1 MNIQFIKNKLAFNIK
16 NYLAITIGFLIIISI
31 NSNSSHLEIFNE
43 FIYELNLNSFIIILN
58 TFRFLTPFFILVL
71 LLIITLINIKY
82 FINQKYPL
90 FLILLIFNFLFQL
103 IVYKFNYLEFDIGY
117 AQLAINCINLAIL
130 FSLSHIYDLKI
141 FDKVFFYF
149 TFFFLFIISIY
160 FSINILLDALNT
172 GLLYLYWTKELIPNG
187 QFIGQPNPRVTGLSK
202 ILILYFVF
210 HFFIFYQI
218 HKNSMKKIFN
228 YLILF
233 ICIFFIYGMQTR
245 GGLIGIFLFSFF
257 YLIFIKEKLFNKL
270 KKIILIIIIPILFY
284 EVVMQPSLRLNNHS
298 KETETTLA
306 EADNLNN
313 HSKAT
318 TSAEAEAENYNRYYN
333 KENGLLLHSSG
344 RVDLWK
350 LGIDEIKKKVIIF
363 GFGPQGDRQIFED
376 IKVNSSLKNLKAIK
390 WSTNI
395 SNGLLYSYLSGGLVS
410 LILISAIYILIIK
423 EIVLAIF
430 INSIFRK
437 NSKKEIVS
445 IFCLIYLCF
454 RSIFENSFT
463 LFSTDYI
470 LLVIT
475 FYNLYQFNLNSR
487 IKFVKK

>member
-31 NSNSSHLEIFNE
+31 NSNSTHLEIFNE
-43 FIYELNLNSFIIILN
+43 SVYELNFNSFIIIFN
-58 TFRFLTPFFILVL
+58 TFRFVTPFFILVL
-71 LLIITLINIKY
+71 LLVITLINIK
-82 FINQKYPL
+82 FLINQRYLL
-90 FLILLIFNFLFQL
+90 FLIILIFNFLFQL
-103 IVYKFNYLEFDIGY
+103 IVYKFNYLKFDIGY
-117 AQLAINCINLAIL
+117 VQLAINCINFAIL
-130 FSLSHIYDLKI
+130 FSLSNIYDLKI
-141 FDKVFFYF
+141 FNKVLFYF
-149 TFFFLFIISIY
+149 TFFFLFVISIY
-160 FSINILLDALNT
+160 FSINILFDALDA
-172 GLLYLYWTKELIPNG
+172 GKLYLYWTKELSPVS

-202 ILILYFVF
+202 ILVVYFVF
-210 HFFIFYQI
+210 HFFIFFQL
-218 HKNSMKKIFN
+218 HKDIKKKIFN

-233 ICIFFIYGMQTR
+233 FCIFFIYGMQTR
-245 GGLIGIFLFSFF
+245 GGLVGIFLFLFY

-270 KKIILIIIIPILFY
+270 KKVILIIFIPILFY
-284 EVVMQPSLRLNNHS
+284 EVVMKNNLEVKNNL
-298 KETETTLA
+298 KETTK
-306 EADNLNN
+306 ADN
-313 HSKAT
+313 S
-318 TSAEAEAENYNRYYN
+318 NRYFN
-333 KENGLLLHSSG
+333 KEKGLLLHNSG

-350 LGIDEIKKKVIIF
+350 LGMSEIKKKVIIF
-363 GFGPQGDRQIFED
+363 GLGPQGDRQTFES
-376 IKVNSSLKNLKAIK
+376 IRANSSLKNPQAIK

-423 EIVLAIF
+423 EIFLAIF
-430 INSIFRK
+430 INCIFRK

>member
-16 NYLAITIGFLIIISI
+16 NYLAMTIGLLVIISI
-31 NSNSSHLEIFNE
+31 NSNSSHLKIFND
-43 FIYELNLNSFIIILN
+43 FVYKFDLNSSIIIFN
-58 TFRFLTPFFILVL
+58 TFRFLIPFFIFFILML
-71 LLIITLINIKY
+71 ITLINIKF
-82 FINQKYPL
+82 FINQKHPL
-90 FLILLIFNFLFQL
+90 FLIILIFNFLFQL

-117 AQLAINCINLAIL
+117 IQLAINCINFAIL
-130 FSLSHIYDLKI
+130 FFLSNIYDLKI
-141 FDKVFFYF
+141 FNKVLFYF

-160 FSINILLDALNT
+160 FSINTLVYVLDK
-172 GLLYLYWTKELIPNG
+172 GQVYLYWTEELSPTG
-187 QFIGQPNPRVTGLSK
+187 HFIGQPNPRVTGLSK
-202 ILILYFVF
+202 ILVVYFVF
-210 HFFIFYQI
+210 HFFIFFQI

-245 GGLIGIFLFSFF
+245 GGLLGIFLFSLF

-270 KKIILIIIIPILFY
+270 KKIILIIIIPMLFY
-284 EVVMQPSLRLNNHS
+284 EIVMNPLTKTVTKTVIKTVIKTNTPDSSNHYS
-298 KETETTLA
+298 KEIITENA
-306 EADNLNN
+306 
-313 HSKAT
+313 
-318 TSAEAEAENYNRYYN
+318 NRYYN
-333 KENGLLLHSSG
+333 KEDGLLLHNSG

-350 LGIDEIKKKVIIF
+350 IGISEIKKKVIIF
-363 GFGPQGDRQIFED
+363 GLGPQGDRQIFEKID
-376 IKVNSSLKNLKAIK
+376 VSSNLEILEAIK
-390 WSTNI
+390 WSKNI
-395 SNGLLYSYLSGGLVS
+395 SNGILYAYLSGGLVG
-410 LILISAIYILIIK
+410 LILISVIYILIIK

-463 LFSTDYI
+463 VFSTDYI

-475 FYNLYQFNLNSR
+475 FYNLYQFNLNSE
-487 IKFVKK
+487 IKFVKE

>member
-1 MNIQFIKNKLAFNIK
+1 MNIQFIKKKLSFNTK
-16 NYLAITIGFLIIISI
+16 NYLAMTIGLLVIISI
-31 NSNSSHLEIFNE
+31 NSNSSHLKIFND
-43 FIYELNLNSFIIILN
+43 FVYKFDLNSSIIIFN
-58 TFRFLTPFFILVL
+58 TFRFLIPFFIFFILML
-71 LLIITLINIKY
+71 ITLINIKF
-82 FINQKYPL
+82 FINQKHPL
-90 FLILLIFNFLFQL
+90 FLIILIFNFLFQL

-117 AQLAINCINLAIL
+117 IQLAINCINFAIL
-130 FSLSHIYDLKI
+130 FFLSNIYDLKI
-141 FDKVFFYF
+141 FNKVLFYF

-160 FSINILLDALNT
+160 FSINTLLYVLDK
-172 GLLYLYWTKELIPNG
+172 GQFYLYWTEELSPTG
-187 QFIGQPNPRVTGLSK
+187 HFIGQPNPRVTGLSK
-202 ILILYFVF
+202 ILVVYFVF

-245 GGLIGIFLFSFF
+245 GGLLGIFLFSLF

-284 EVVMQPSLRLNNHS
+284 EVVMSSFTKTVIKTNTPDSSNHYS
-298 KETETTLA
+298 KEIKTENA
-306 EADNLNN
+306 G
-313 HSKAT
+313 
-318 TSAEAEAENYNRYYN
+318 RYYN
-333 KENGLLLHSSG
+333 KEDGLLLHNSG

-350 LGIDEIKKKVIIF
+350 IAINEIKKKNIIF
-363 GFGPQGDRQIFED
+363 GLGPQGDRQIFEKID
-376 IKVNSSLKNLKAIK
+376 VNSNLEILKAIK
-390 WSTNI
+390 WSKNI
-395 SNGLLYSYLSGGLVS
+395 SNGILYTYLSGGLVG
-410 LILISAIYILIIK
+410 LILISVIYILIIK

-454 RSIFENSFT
+454 RSIYENSFT
-463 LFSTDYI
+463 VFSTDYI

-475 FYNLYQFNLNSR
+475 FYNIYQFNLNSR
-487 IKFVKK
+487 IKFVKE

>member
-1 MNIQFIKNKLAFNIK
+1 MNIQYIKKKLSFNTK
-16 NYLAITIGFLIIISI
+16 NYLAMTIGLLVIISI
-31 NSNSSHLEIFNE
+31 NSNSSHLKIFND
-43 FIYELNLNSFIIILN
+43 FVYKFDLNSSIIIFN
-58 TFRFLTPFFILVL
+58 TFRFLIPFFIFFILML
-71 LLIITLINIKY
+71 ITLINIKF
-82 FINQKYPL
+82 FINQKHPF
-90 FLILLIFNFLFQL
+90 FLIILIFNFLFQL

-117 AQLAINCINLAIL
+117 IQLAINCINFAIL
-130 FSLSHIYDLKI
+130 FFLSNIYDLKI
-141 FDKVFFYF
+141 FNKVLFYF

-160 FSINILLDALNT
+160 FSINTLLYVLDK
-172 GLLYLYWTKELIPNG
+172 GQFYLYWTEELSPTG
-187 QFIGQPNPRVTGLSK
+187 HFIGQPNPRVTGLSK
-202 ILILYFVF
+202 ILVVYFVF

-245 GGLIGIFLFSFF
+245 GGLLGIFLFSLF

-284 EVVMQPSLRLNNHS
+284 EVVMSSFTKTVIKTNTPDSSNHYS
-298 KETETTLA
+298 KEIKTENA
-306 EADNLNN
+306 G
-313 HSKAT
+313 
-318 TSAEAEAENYNRYYN
+318 RYYN
-333 KENGLLLHSSG
+333 KEDGLLLHNSG

-350 LGIDEIKKKVIIF
+350 IAINEIKKKNIIF
-363 GFGPQGDRQIFED
+363 GLGPQGDRQIFEKID
-376 IKVNSSLKNLKAIK
+376 VNSNLEILKAIK
-390 WSTNI
+390 WSKNI
-395 SNGLLYSYLSGGLVS
+395 SNGILYTYLSGGLVG
-410 LILISAIYILIIK
+410 LILISVIYILIIK

-454 RSIFENSFT
+454 RSIYENSFT
-463 LFSTDYI
+463 VFSTDYI

-475 FYNLYQFNLNSR
+475 FYNIYQFNLNSR
-487 IKFVKK
+487 IKFVKE